1 VSPGLESNLPGWRFH
16 FSPQIFRGFLAAII
30 DDVKGD
36 LGAFR

>member
-1 VSPGLESNLPGWRFH
+1 VALSLQ
-16 FSPQIFRGFLAAII
+16 PQMFRGFLAAII